1 MTLIHIFPG
10 QGAQRVGMG
19 SELFA
24 RFPHLVTQA
33 ESQLGWSIRELCAQ
47 GPAEKLSDT
56 RFTQPTVYVVSA
68 LSYLAHVRD
77 SGEIPALFAG
87 HSLGEYTA
95 LFVGGAYD
103 FLTGLEIVAER
114 ARLMAEA
121 PPGAMAAVIG
131 LGHEA
136 VRTALLEAGGNDV
149 TPANLN
155 LADQIVI
162 AGRPEALDRVAP
174 ALKAAGA
181 TTVTPLQVSG
191 AFHSSLMAE
200 PAERFR
206 AFLDGYRFDR
216 LRITTL
222 SNVTAAPHEQETLH
236 ELLGRQMVEP
246 VNWVGCMD
254 YMLGQPD
261 PEIVDVG
268 PGSVLAR
275 LVERHRAAG
284 APVGGPER
292 LR

>member
-1 MTLIHIFPG
+1 M
-10 QGAQRVGMG
+10 
-19 SELFA
+19 
-24 RFPHLVTQA
+24 VT
-33 ESQLGWSIRELCAQ
+33 R
-47 GPAEKLSDT
+47 
-56 RFTQPTVYVVSA
+56 
-68 LSYLAHVRD
+68 
-77 SGEIPALFAG
+77 
-87 HSLGEYTA
+87 
-95 LFVGGAYD
+95 
-103 FLTGLEIVAER
+103 
-114 ARLMAEA
+114 
-121 PPGAMAAVIG
+121 
-131 LGHEA
+131 
-136 VRTALLEAGGNDV
+136 
-149 TPANLN
+149 
-155 LADQIVI
+155 
-162 AGRPEALDRVAP
+162 
-174 ALKAAGA
+174 
-181 TTVTPLQVSG
+181 LQVSG